1 MTTKSV
7 NPRSSSLNPHEQ
19 TDVSDL
25 EELFLDPDGDAEF
38 RMPEVSERVM
48 RVSHSSRRRHHR
60 IFQARST
67 RNVPELHTWPVTDEV
82 IDNWFRALSEETS
95 DASLPMLSER
105 VLDEARRIVRAL
117 RRQLPLDTDVY
128 PMDEGKVAIELYGEF
143 GHGFLLVC
151 EPGGS
156 ALCIVTVDGI
166 SRRARYESSSVLP
179 DGFLQEGLRD
189 VRPVS

>member
-1 MTTKSV
+1 
-7 NPRSSSLNPHEQ
+7 
-19 TDVSDL
+19 
-25 EELFLDPDGDAEF
+25 
-38 RMPEVSERVM
+38 MPEVSERVM
-48 RVSHSSRRRHHR
+48 RVKHSVVLGT
-60 IFQARST
+60 IVFFQARST

-82 IDNWFRALSEETS
+82 VDNWFRARSEETS

-189 VRPVS
+189 VRPVSLRTLCSYLQSPWPHRHQ